1 MYEFDLEDFK
11 KKKEA
16 YSLYRWNSWLGGITI
31 AIVVMSIMQMFGIS
45 MSEVFGV
52 LVLVSAIMANIKNA
66 KAKLSVLPS
75 VIIYIAF
82 AVNITAV
89 ILVNNKISGLIP
101 LLLVL
106 LTLVLFIVAG
116 ILALMTTSKLRK
128 SNPNIMIDYAQAR
141 RAKKEY
147 EKK

>member
-1 MYEFDLEDFK
+1 MNEFDLEDFK

-16 YSLYRWNSWLGGITI
+16 YSLYRWNSWLGGIAI

-45 MSEVFGV
+45 MSGVFGV

-66 KAKLSVLPS
+66 KAKLSILPS